1 MRQSGK
7 NTRQRGRGG
16 RRSNNYGQ
24 INRNTT
30 LDSNGPDVR
39 LRGNAQQLHEK
50 YTSLGNEA
58 AAAGERIP
66 AEAYYQYADHYFRVH
81 STIMA
86 NLEDRRPPQQNDSS
100 AAADDHPDHG
110 SGNNSGNDSG
120 GDSAEPSRDDVAS
133 NSSSDD
139 SKEAA
144 SPSKSPRQGPRQSAG
159 QSAGKTNG
167 NGRPRKPAVK
177 PDDKGEDLSVS
188 DGADDGNDIELP
200 SSLIN

>member
-100 AAADDHPDHG
+100 AAADDHPDHASGNG
-110 SGNNSGNDSG
+110 SANNSGNNSG

-144 SPSKSPRQGPRQSAG
+144 SPSKSPR

>member
-16 RRSNNYGQ
+16 RRSNNFGQ

-50 YTSLGNEA
+50 YTSLGNES
-58 AAAGERIP
+58 AAAGERIS

-81 STIMA
+81 STIIA
-86 NLEDRRPPQQNDSS
+86 NQEDRRPPQQSDNS
-100 AAADDHPDHG
+100 APTNGSDH
-110 SGNNSGNDSG
+110 DSG
-120 GDSAEPSRDDVAS
+120 DYTSPASRDDLSSAS
-133 NSSSDD
+133 DGDD
-139 SKEAA
+139 ENEAVT
-144 SPSKSPRQGPRQSAG
+144 PSKSPRQSPRQSAG
-159 QSAGKTNG
+159 KGNG
-167 NGRPRKPAVK
+167 NGRPRQSATKSE
-177 PDDKGEDLSVS
+177 DKAEDLSVK
-188 DGADDGNDIELP
+188 DAEDDAEDIGLP

>member
-16 RRSNNYGQ
+16 RRNNNFGQ

-50 YTSLGNEA
+50 YTSLANESS
-58 AAAGERIP
+58 AAGERIM

-86 NLEDRRPPQQNDSS
+86 NTEDRRQSQPPSQSQSQPSDAEAGTGDTPS
-100 AAADDHPDHG
+100 ANG
-110 SGNNSGNDSG
+110 
-120 GDSAEPSRDDVAS
+120 
-133 NSSSDD
+133 
-139 SKEAA
+139 
-144 SPSKSPRQGPRQSAG
+144 KSPAANGKPDATETPSEQAAELASDAESPLTDD
-159 QSAGKTNG
+159 SAGK
-167 NGRPRKPAVK
+167 
-177 PDDKGEDLSVS
+177 DKDQ
-188 DGADDGNDIELP
+188 P
-200 SSLIN
+200 SSMVS

>member
-16 RRSNNYGQ
+16 RRSNNFGQ

-50 YTSLGNEA
+50 YTSLGNES
-58 AAAGERIP
+58 AAAGERIS

-81 STIMA
+81 STIIA
-86 NLEDRRPPQQNDSS
+86 NQEDRRPPQQSDNS
-100 AAADDHPDHG
+100 APANGSDH
-110 SGNNSGNDSG
+110 DSG
-120 GDSAEPSRDDVAS
+120 DDTSLASRDDL
-133 NSSSDD
+133 SSAPDGDD
-139 SKEAA
+139 ENEAVT
-144 SPSKSPRQGPRQSAG
+144 PSKSPRQSASKG
-159 QSAGKTNG
+159 NG
-167 NGRPRKPAVK
+167 NGRPRQSATKSE
-177 PDDKGEDLSVS
+177 DKAEDLSVK
-188 DGADDGNDIELP
+188 DAEDIGLP

>member
-100 AAADDHPDHG
+100 DAADDHPDHASCI
-110 SGNNSGNDSG
+110 SGLI
-120 GDSAEPSRDDVAS
+120 
-133 NSSSDD
+133 
-139 SKEAA
+139 
-144 SPSKSPRQGPRQSAG
+144 
-159 QSAGKTNG
+159 KTCF
-167 NGRPRKPAVK
+167 
-177 PDDKGEDLSVS
+177 LQIW
-188 DGADDGNDIELP
+188 ADYQTKNTILE
-200 SSLIN
+200 NRYWKK